1 MFRHV
6 KIYRKNYFI
15 KFLDQKFPRK
25 VKKKIHQKLLPD
37 STRINKVK
45 PSMEN
50 NPLLIIEENDDTDT
64 PAKAKEE
71 DPRARL
77 KVAMKN
83 KKLKEEF
90 FRENEINRTAEIL
103 NDDYENE
110 IHKSILDLE
119 DNASLAYSS
128 DDDDDDDDEDEAIN
142 GTLHDEN
149 GVALRN
155 YGPLVPSLLLPFYER
170 RRLSECKEE
179 SESDE
184 EIDSPTRPAITVTS
198 TNGITHQTEI
208 AAEVPKAKQRFVV
221 TKTVEDD
228 MKVSKPQP
236 VSILKKTPSP
246 PSRQKLAAAQQSPK
260 KIRYEAEEALKDVS
274 ARKNS
279 QTIHFPCSPS
289 GHTSVKS
296 IFSPQ
301 GILYP
306 HLDKRYYDTSLVE
319 IRTSQNQ
326 LITSTKSLDG
336 TSTQPLNDIWIK
348 QADLKQQN
356 SNNNKNNDKISH
368 SSDSIT
374 SSNCS
379 SRKNDVSDFLANF
392 FSLIL

>member
-1 MFRHV
+1 
-6 KIYRKNYFI
+6 
-15 KFLDQKFPRK
+15 
-25 VKKKIHQKLLPD
+25 
-37 STRINKVK
+37 
-45 PSMEN
+45 MEN
-50 NPLLIIEENDDTDT
+50 NSLLIIEENDDSDT
-64 PAKAKEE
+64 PPSKAMEE
-71 DPRARL
+71 DPRLRL
-77 KVAMKN
+77 KVALKN
-83 KKLKEEF
+83 KRLKEEF

-103 NDDYENE
+103 SEDFENE
-110 IHKSILDLE
+110 IHKSMLDLE

-128 DDDDDDDDEDEAIN
+128 DDDDDDDDDVEESIPPN
-142 GTLHDEN
+142 GTDEN
-149 GVALRN
+149 GVVLRPT
-155 YGPLVPSLLLPFYER
+155 YGPSSLLLPFFER

-184 EIDSPTRPAITVTS
+184 ENDSPMRPAITVTS

-221 TKTVEDD
+221 TRTVEDD
-228 MKVSKPQP
+228 MKVTKQQP
-236 VSILKKTPSP
+236 VSILKKSPSP
-246 PSRQKLAAAQQSPK
+246 PSRQKLAAAQHSPK
-260 KIRYEAEEALKDVS
+260 KIRYEAEEALKDIS

-279 QTIHFPCSPS
+279 QTIHFPCSPT

-348 QADLKQQN
+348 QTDLKQPN

-379 SRKNDVSDFLANF
+379 SRKNDVSSCLKVTSLQTFSQF
-392 FSLIL
+392 FF